1 MRSFKDIKTQRH
13 RGTETQR
20 HFTLRL
26 CDFTTLRL
34 LKKTC
39 CLVVLL
45 SCCLF
50 GGCGIYS
57 FSGASIPAE
66 AKTVSVQYF
75 PNNAQLVNPLL
86 SNTLTNALNDIFVN
100 QTTLQ
105 SVAQNGDLALEGEIT
120 GYVTSPIAITG
131 DQTAAMNRLT
141 VTVNVR
147 FTNKYDESKNFEQ
160 KFSQYQDYPSGQD
173 LNAVQD
179 ALVEQIVEDL
189 CQDIF
194 NKAVV
199 NW

>member
-1 MRSFKDIKTQRH
+1 MKDIKTQRH
-13 RGTETQR
+13 KDIKTQR
-20 HFTLRL
+20 RREWL

-34 LKKTC
+34 FKKTL
-39 CLVVLL
+39 CLVVMLTCFLL
-45 SCCLF
+45 TS
-50 GGCGIYS
+50 CGIYS

-86 SNTLTNALNDIFVN
+86 SNTLTNALNDMFVN

-105 SVAQNGDLALEGEIT
+105 SVSQNGDLNLEGEIT
-120 GYVTSPIAITG
+120 GYTTSPIAITG
-131 DQTAAMNRLT
+131 NQTAAMNRLT

-160 KFSQYQDYPSGQD
+160 SFSQYQDYQSGQD
-173 LNAVQD
+173 LNSVQD
-179 ALVEQIVEDL
+179 VLVEQIVEDL

>member
-1 MRSFKDIKTQRH
+1 MRSFKEIKTQR
-13 RGTETQR
+13 RIDTET
-20 HFTLRL
+20 HSISLRL
-26 CDFTTLRL
+26 CDFATLRL
-34 LKKTC
+34 FKKTC
-39 CLVVLL
+39 CLVVMLT
-45 SCCLF
+45 CCLLTS
-50 GGCGIYS
+50 CGVYS

-86 SNTLTNALNDIFVN
+86 SNTLTNALNDMFVN

-105 SVAQNGDLALEGEIT
+105 SVAQNGDLAIEGEIT

-131 DQTAAMNRLT
+131 NQTAAMNRLT

-147 FTNKYDESKNFEQ
+147 FTNKYEESKNFEQ
-160 KFSQYQDYPSGQD
+160 KFSQYQDYPSNQD

>member
-1 MRSFKDIKTQRH
+1 MRSFKEIKTQR
-13 RGTETQR
+13 RIDTET
-20 HFTLRL
+20 HSISLRL
-26 CDFTTLRL
+26 CDFATLRL
-34 LKKTC
+34 FKKTYCLVVMLTC
-39 CLVVLL
+39 CLLT
-45 SCCLF
+45 SC
-50 GGCGIYS
+50 GVYS

-86 SNTLTNALNDIFVN
+86 SNTLTNALNDMFVN

-105 SVAQNGDLALEGEIT
+105 SVAQNGDLAIEGEIT

-131 DQTAAMNRLT
+131 NQTAAMNRLT

-147 FTNKYDESKNFEQ
+147 FTNKYEESKNFEQ
-160 KFSQYQDYPSGQD
+160 KFSQYQDYPSNQD

>member
-1 MRSFKDIKTQRH
+1 MKTLKQYIHKRHNVTKTQ
-13 RGTETQR
+13 GYKI
-20 HFTLRL
+20 TLRSYEL
-26 CDFTTLRL
+26 TTLRPFTFVIIL
-34 LKKTC
+34 TC
-39 CLVVLL
+39 CLILN
-45 SCCLF
+45 S
-50 GGCGIYS
+50 CGIYS

-86 SNTLTNALNDIFVN
+86 SNLITNTLNDMFVN

-120 GYVTSPIAITG
+120 SYTTSPIAITG
-131 DQTAAMNRLT
+131 NQTAAMNRLT

-160 KFSQYQDYPSGQD
+160 NFSQYQDYPSGQD

-179 ALVEQIVEDL
+179 ILVEEIVNNL